1 MTVER
6 QRLSTADTSR
16 NRQWGDKSHVLVFFS
31 AVGELGNFQRA
42 APFLLFGPS
51 NYMSHENTVDV
62 IVEAAH
68 GVISGAMGRGRIYR
82 PSSSEVCGQLA
93 VSHSAG
99 CRTPAGTDPLAQTR
113 QY

>member
-1 MTVER
+1 PTR
-6 QRLSTADTSR
+6 PPTRSTRYTLVR
-16 NRQWGDKSHVLVFFS
+16 EEPDKSHVLVFFS

-51 NYMSHENTVDV
+51 HYMSHENTVDV

-68 GVISGAMGRGRIYR
+68 GVISGAMERGRICR